1 MTSIRCRGLILLPL
15 TILAAWEDAA
25 QLEIQMDLLQRHLE
39 IETAE
44 MRRMKASPMFWLH
57 IPKCGTSFYNALVHL
72 PGSCPGWP
80 ENLSINDERFG
91 KCFEVGSRSM
101 CPVWCDQ
108 ALVHCN
114 RFPNETH
121 QFLNEEMYQAHKG
134 KFVALFRQPEQRLL
148 SAWYDHN
155 DIFRADP
162 FIAACAENRTPE
174 RLMSME
180 EFERVVSGWE
190 TKQLAGR
197 NRSLNATQADISMA
211 LERLREGFAFVGL
224 QEEWSLSICLF
235 HAKFGGPCR
244 KLEFLDTRPD
254 NRITSV
260 TSTYDTAILNGWVDE
275 IDRPVYAE
283 AVKMFKADLAKFGV
297 SHESCTACYEEAG
310 LDLTS

>member
-1 MTSIRCRGLILLPL
+1 
-15 TILAAWEDAA
+15 
-25 QLEIQMDLLQRHLE
+25 
-39 IETAE
+39 
-44 MRRMKASPMFWLH
+44 
-57 IPKCGTSFYNALVHL
+57 
-72 PGSCPGWP
+72 
-80 ENLSINDERFG
+80 
-91 KCFEVGSRSM
+91 
-101 CPVWCDQ
+101 
-108 ALVHCN
+108 
-114 RFPNETH
+114 
-121 QFLNEEMYQAHKG
+121 
-134 KFVALFRQPEQRLL
+134 
-148 SAWYDHN
+148 
-155 DIFRADP
+155 
-162 FIAACAENRTPE
+162 
-174 RLMSME
+174 MSME

>member
-1 MTSIRCRGLILLPL
+1 LAV
-15 TILAAWEDAA
+15 LAAWEDAA

-57 IPKCGTSFYNALVHL
+57 IPTCGSSFYNTLVHM
-72 PGSCPGWP
+72 PGTCNGWP
-80 ENLSINDERFG
+80 ENLSMNDEMFS
-91 KCFEVGSRSM
+91 KCFEAGSRAM

-108 ALVHCN
+108 ARLHCDQN
-114 RFPNETH
+114 PHHTH
-121 QFLNEEMYQAHKG
+121 QFLDEETYQIYKG

-148 SAWYDHN
+148 SAWYDDS

-162 FIAACAENRTPE
+162 FIPACAENRTPE
-174 RLMSME
+174 RLMSMD
-180 EFERVVSGWE
+180 EFKGHFGSWE
-190 TKQLAGR
+190 TKQLVGKAPPP
-197 NRSLNATQADISMA
+197 TQAPAQQPQQADVLMA

-244 KLEFLDTRPD
+244 SLEFLDTRPD
-254 NRITSV
+254 NRRTNA

-275 IDRPVYAE
+275 SDRPVYAE
-283 AVKMFKADLAKFGV
+283 AVKIFNADLEKFGV

-310 LDLTS
+310 LDLTL

>member
-44 MRRMKASPMFWLH
+44 MRRMTLGSRSCSKRLELKKAVNPLKASPMFWLH

-134 KFVALFRQPEQRLL
+134 KFVALFRQPEQRFYLGNRSRPWSDFNSRPS
-148 SAWYDHN
+148 SALALENFDQN
-155 DIFRADP
+155 RRADP
-162 FIAACAENRTPE
+162 RKDSCPWRNLSASLAVGKQSSWRAEIVA
-174 RLMSME
+174 SMP
-180 EFERVVSGWE
+180 R
-190 TKQLAGR
+190 R
-197 NRSLNATQADISMA
+197 PIS
-211 LERLREGFAFVGL
+211 RWH
-224 QEEWSLSICLF
+224 WS
-235 HAKFGGPCR
+235 A
-244 KLEFLDTRPD
+244 
-254 NRITSV
+254 
-260 TSTYDTAILNGWVDE
+260 
-275 IDRPVYAE
+275 
-283 AVKMFKADLAKFGV
+283 
-297 SHESCTACYEEAG
+297 
-310 LDLTS
+310 

>member
-1 MTSIRCRGLILLPL
+1 MISIRCRGLILMPL
-15 TILAAWEDAA
+15 MVLAWEDAA
-25 QLEIQMDLLQRHLE
+25 QPEIQMDLLQRHLE

-80 ENLSINDERFG
+80 ENLSMNDGWFG
-91 KCFEVGSRSM
+91 KCFEAAARAM

-108 ALVHCN
+108 ARVHCN
-114 RFPNETH
+114 RNPRNTH
-121 QFLNEEMYQAHKG
+121 QFLDEEMYQTYKG

-148 SAWYDHN
+148 SAWYDHA

-162 FIAACAENRTPE
+162 FITACDENRTPE
-174 RLMSME
+174 RLMFME
-180 EFERVVSGWE
+180 EFKRVYSGWE
-190 TKQLAGR
+190 TKQLAGT
-197 NRSLNATQADISMA
+197 NVSLNATQADVSMA

-224 QEEWSLSICLF
+224 QEEWSLSICLL

-244 KLEFLDTRPD
+244 KIEFLDTRPD
-254 NRITSV
+254 NRITNV

-275 IDRPVYAE
+275 TDRPVYAE
-283 AVKMFKADLAKFGV
+283 AVKMFKADLKKFGV
-297 SHESCTACYEEAG
+297 SHETCTACYEEAG